1 MLPPLSW
8 PNSNKTV
15 LLNLTNFR
23 LLYRLC
29 PFLTFSISSWNKS
42 NYGVK
47 MPFYWE
53 ISHHL
58 TSLSQFWVTVSDNN
72 TVYCNTAF
80 IFNTDTDKCSFSF
93 LHIDQQTVFKMCDAS
108 LYTIY
113 FFWMCNCSCWW
124 FCFSISQQMLDNSF
138 TSRSLL
144 DSHSRTCSDTQSS
157 NIDVP
162 YVCTPRT
169 HLRSYAPPK
178 QTLSTQF
185 PCILI

>member
-29 PFLTFSISSWNKS
+29 PFLTFSISTWNKS

-80 IFNTDTDKCSFSF
+80 IFNTDTDECSFSF

-113 FFWMCNCSCWW
+113 FFWMCRV
-124 FCFSISQQMLDNSF
+124 IVAVG
-138 TSRSLL
+138 
-144 DSHSRTCSDTQSS
+144 DSASVFHSRCSTTAS
-157 NIDVP
+157 
-162 YVCTPRT
+162 
-169 HLRSYAPPK
+169 HLA
-178 QTLSTQF
+178 LS
-185 PCILI
+185 